1 MLVVFPPIFMVD
13 TKIVYGNNFVAPLSF
28 ENQTPPTGPYYNQF
42 ALRQLWNLNQ
52 KLATSCYVTFQAK
65 FFY

>member
-1 MLVVFPPIFMVD
+1 MLVVFPPIFMAD

-42 ALRQLWNLNQ
+42 ALRQL
-52 KLATSCYVTFQAK
+52 
-65 FFY
+65 